1 MDEADALEA
10 LANVLNRLTDDPYDI
25 TLHREH
31 VRIAQ
36 QTSMDGQLESAI
48 EMATAFWA
56 VGDYV
61 WLPLL
66 ESKLQA
72 SNLESAQDLQAI
84 LDIFSRAEQ
93 DYLCAWCTSTLL
105 IEC

>member
-1 MDEADALEA
+1 MDEAGALEA

-25 TLHREH
+25 ALHIEH

-36 QTSMDGQLESAI
+36 QTGMEDQLESAV

-66 ESKLQA
+66 EHKLQG
-72 SNLESAQDLQAI
+72 SDLDSAQDLQAI
-84 LDIFSRAEQ
+84 LDLFGRAEQ
-93 DYLCAWCTSTLL
+93 DYLCACCTSASL
-105 IEC
+105 IGC